1 MRRSIAKMLI
11 LFVLFANFSW
21 AADMDEIGVG
31 HGSDT
36 VVSLAGG
43 LDQPSG
49 DSGTG
54 HDGLKNGPCDHCCHG
69 SAHYIGFPPQSFST
83 FTDCGSASLA
93 FWLTAYHGRDK
104 EPPLQPPKI

>member
-1 MRRSIAKMLI
+1 MRRLIARL
-11 LFVLFANFSW
+11 LVFFVLFANLAW

-31 HGSDT
+31 HGSDP

-49 DSGTG
+49 AG
-54 HDGLKNGPCDHCCHG
+54 HDDLKGGPCDHCCHG
-69 SAHYIGFPPQSFST
+69 SAHYVGFPSQAFSA
-83 FTDCGSASLA
+83 FTDCGSASPA
-93 FWLTAYHGRDK
+93 FWLISYHGRDK